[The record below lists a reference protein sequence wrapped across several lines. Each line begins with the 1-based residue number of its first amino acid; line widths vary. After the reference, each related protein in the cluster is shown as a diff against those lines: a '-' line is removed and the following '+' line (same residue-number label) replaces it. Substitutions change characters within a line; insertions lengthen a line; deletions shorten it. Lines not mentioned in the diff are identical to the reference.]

1 MKMRTKEVS
10 ESQYLLGH
18 PVVERFVCKNN
29 EKTQRVGTWWIFWDW
44 KYGVITLLNMLA
56 RNVSI
61 LLIINL

>member
-29 EKTQRVGTWWIFWDW
+29 EKTQRGGT
-44 KYGVITLLNMLA
+44 
-56 RNVSI
+56 
-61 LLIINL
+61 